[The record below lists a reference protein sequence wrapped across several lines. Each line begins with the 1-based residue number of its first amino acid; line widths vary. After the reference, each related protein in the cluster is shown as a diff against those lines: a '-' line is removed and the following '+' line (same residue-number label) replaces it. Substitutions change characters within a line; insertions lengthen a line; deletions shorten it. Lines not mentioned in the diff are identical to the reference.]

1 MGGFGLGQRGDIK
14 GDISA
19 VINVLINVWLLIQPV
34 LIVAEK

>member
-1 MGGFGLGQRGDIK
+1 MGGFGLGQR

>member
-1 MGGFGLGQRGDIK
+1 MGGFGLGQRGDIR